1 MKNFINNISDLN
13 FIKYTL
19 AAVIALQFLTVFV
32 LKSYITILF
41 FLSTLALVFI
51 FRMILKTEK
60 QKEEPG
66 FSQILLK
73 FIFCSLLFK

>member
-1 MKNFINNISDLN
+1 MRNYINNISDLN

-51 FRMILKTEK
+51 FIMILKTEK
-60 QKEEPG
+60 QKEEIEE
-66 FSQILLK
+66 SDEI
-73 FIFCSLLFK
+73 IEEE

>member
-1 MKNFINNISDLN
+1 MRNYINNISDLN

-32 LKSYITILF
+32 LKSYITIIF

-51 FRMILKTEK
+51 FIMILKTEK
-60 QKEEPG
+60 QREEIEE
-66 FSQILLK
+66 SDEI
-73 FIFCSLLFK
+73 IEED

>member
-19 AAVIALQFLTVFV
+19 VTVIFLQFLTVFV
-32 LKSYITILF
+32 LKSYITIIF

-51 FRMILKTEK
+51 FLMILKTEK
-60 QKEEPG
+60 QREEIEE
-66 FSQILLK
+66 SDEI
-73 FIFCSLLFK
+73 IEED

>member
-1 MKNFINNISDLN
+1 MRNYINNISDLN

-32 LKSYITILF
+32 LKSYITIIF

-51 FRMILKTEK
+51 FRMVLKTEK
-60 QKEEPG
+60 QKEEIEE
-66 FSQILLK
+66 SDEI
-73 FIFCSLLFK
+73 IEEE

>member
-1 MKNFINNISDLN
+1 MRNYINNISDLN

-32 LKSYITILF
+32 LKSYITIIF

-51 FRMILKTEK
+51 FIMILKTEK
-60 QKEEPG
+60 QKEEIEE
-66 FSQILLK
+66 SDEI
-73 FIFCSLLFK
+73 IEEE

>member
-1 MKNFINNISDLN
+1 MRNYINNISDLN

-60 QKEEPG
+60 QKEEIEE
-66 FSQILLK
+66 SDEI
-73 FIFCSLLFK
+73 IEEE

>member
-19 AAVIALQFLTVFV
+19 VTVIFLQFLTVFV
-32 LKSYITILF
+32 LKSYITIIF

-51 FRMILKTEK
+51 FLMILKTEK
-60 QKEEPG
+60 QREEIEE
-66 FSQILLK
+66 SNEI
-73 FIFCSLLFK
+73 IEED

>member
-1 MKNFINNISDLN
+1 MRNYINNISDLN

-32 LKSYITILF
+32 LKSYITIIF

-51 FRMILKTEK
+51 FIMILKTEK
-60 QKEEPG
+60 QKEEIEE
-66 FSQILLK
+66 SDEI
-73 FIFCSLLFK
+73 IEED